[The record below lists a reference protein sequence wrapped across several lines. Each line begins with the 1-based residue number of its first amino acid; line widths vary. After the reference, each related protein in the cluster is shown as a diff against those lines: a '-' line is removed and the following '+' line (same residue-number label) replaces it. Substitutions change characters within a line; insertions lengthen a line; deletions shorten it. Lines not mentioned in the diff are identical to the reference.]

1 MTVLTFSSPGAYEV
15 ASIGDFRN
23 VSMLDQIFVSGFPLP
38 TSVVPLTFVRTLKGE
53 VIAKPPKAL
62 PGGYQLLYS
71 NPTLKGM
78 SGGAV
83 LNLNGH
89 LIGIHGRAEQDD
101 HVSESTGKAIA
112 TRTNMAVPI
121 SYYKRVDRPKSVAI
135 IKPSTQTTGKVQPAA
150 SQSQSTPAAREFPIT
165 FSKDYKKLYY
175 YQSSTRALDKA
186 SYYLILRP
194 EDRKYSSILK
204 LMITVPD
211 YFGAKIKRKNL
222 NLCLLQLG
230 GMLSSTRCKEKV
242 PAIFEISDDKSSIDI
257 YPDTP
262 IPAEGVYALVI
273 KTVNP
278 EQRGVFQFNA
288 LAQIVSDVPR
298 GGYVGSWMLDI
309 K

>member
-1 MTVLTFSSPGAYEV
+1 TFSSPGAYEV

-121 SYYKRVDRPKSVAI
+121 SYYKRVDRPKSVEIA
-135 IKPSTQTTGKVQPAA
+135 KPSTQTISKVQPPS
-150 SQSQSTPAAREFPIT
+150 SQSKSTTAPLEFRWEN
-165 FSKDYKKLYY
+165 SKNYRKLYY
-175 YQSSTRALDKA
+175 WQSSTRALDRATYFLMLK
-186 SYYLILRP
+186 P
-194 EDRKYSSILK
+194 EDRKYKSISK
-204 LMITVPD
+204 LTITVPA
-211 YFGAKIKRKNL
+211 YFDAKIKPNNL
-222 NLCLLQLG
+222 DLC
-230 GMLSSTRCKEKV
+230 
-242 PAIFEISDDKSSIDI
+242 
-257 YPDTP
+257 
-262 IPAEGVYALVI
+262 
-273 KTVNP
+273 
-278 EQRGVFQFNA
+278 
-288 LAQIVSDVPR
+288 
-298 GGYVGSWMLDI
+298 
-309 K
+309 